1 MNVVVGKEASKTS
14 IFRGDLSMLVLN
26 PYWNVPT
33 SIIRNE
39 IMPKLQNGTA
49 YLSRNNMEVLSGNKV
64 IDPSSVNWSKYAN
77 SIPPYNFRQ
86 KPGDKNSLGKMK
98 FLFPNNYSIYLHDT
112 PSKGLFNESTRAFSH
127 GCIRL
132 SEPRKL
138 ALYLLRNNTNWNSEK
153 VDEVLETDEENIIKV
168 KPTVPVYI
176 VYFTTWV
183 SSSGQLN
190 FRKDIYDLD
199 EKLSQEI
206 FGKSGG
212 IKPL

>member
-1 MNVVVGKEASKTS
+1 
-14 IFRGDLSMLVLN
+14 
-26 PYWNVPT
+26 
-33 SIIRNE
+33 
-39 IMPKLQNGTA
+39 
-49 YLSRNNMEVLSGNKV
+49 
-64 IDPSSVNWSKYAN
+64 
-77 SIPPYNFRQ
+77 
-86 KPGDKNSLGKMK
+86 MK

-112 PSKGLFNESTRAFSH
+112 PSKGLFNESARAFSH

-138 ALYLLRNNTNWNSEK
+138 ALYLLRNNANWNSEK